1 MTTTDPDPEHE
12 RIDWETVRSRSLLTR
27 RDLAFAA
34 SMLALLALA
43 VYVHFVHPPDDPLP
57 VLGFWDPLL
66 VDWMF
71 YGSLLIFAFYVM
83 VPLARPSSML
93 RESWSELVADRIALA
108 SLTVLVTFLVGG
120 TLEPLLVRSI
130 PFGPAFQPPAGFSIY
145 EGFLGR
151 CAGELVGEQCHGSL
165 AHPFGTNGNGQDL
178 LLLTVSGART
188 ALQMTLITAAII
200 VPLGVGVGTYAGYV
214 GGRVDEALMR
224 YVDTQQTVP
233 ALFIYIALAV
243 LYGPSLALM
252 VVVFGLFNWG
262 DVARLVRS
270 EALQVREM
278 EFITVAR
285 GAGVTPW
292 QVVRHHVL
300 PNVTATVLSVTALKL
315 PLLVIVEAT
324 LSYLKFGDPRIVS
337 WGNVVSVGVLWHENP
352 ALYWWVGVVPI
363 GALVVTALAISLFG
377 TALQDA
383 LDPRHVREGS
393 R

>member
-1 MTTTDPDPEHE
+1 
-12 RIDWETVRSRSLLTR
+12 
-27 RDLAFAA
+27 
-34 SMLALLALA
+34 
-43 VYVHFVHPPDDPLP
+43 
-57 VLGFWDPLL
+57 
-66 VDWMF
+66 
-71 YGSLLIFAFYVM
+71 
-83 VPLARPSSML
+83 
-93 RESWSELVADRIALA
+93 
-108 SLTVLVTFLVGG
+108 
-120 TLEPLLVRSI
+120 
-130 PFGPAFQPPAGFSIY
+130 
-145 EGFLGR
+145 
-151 CAGELVGEQCHGSL
+151 
-165 AHPFGTNGNGQDL
+165 
-178 LLLTVSGART
+178 
-188 ALQMTLITAAII
+188 
-200 VPLGVGVGTYAGYV
+200 
-214 GGRVDEALMR
+214 MR

-315 PLLVIVEAT
+315 PLLVTVEAT

-383 LDPRHVREGS
+383 LDPRHVQEGS